1 MKYINKLTNA
11 QEKEL
16 LSILGFDKYLNNDK
30 FEIKNYNFDT
40 YIRYSAFNLDYGND
54 VICLSDF
61 YVDEGKKEETKAL
74 RIFLYNIFG
83 EQYIF
88 DLIDH
93 LGHIKKGFKRK
104 LEIQMEEI
112 NKTKKDID
120 RIDNEIKEV
129 KELEK

>member
-30 FEIKNYNFDT
+30 FEIKKSNFDT
-40 YIRYSAFNLDYGND
+40 KIGYSAFNWDYGND
-54 VICLSDF
+54 VIYINDF
-61 YVDEGKKEETKAL
+61 YVNEGKKEETKAL

-83 EQYIF
+83 EQYMI
-88 DLIDH
+88 DLIEH
-93 LGHIKKGFKRK
+93 LGHIKEGYKEK
-104 LEIQMEEI
+104 LEKQMEEV

-120 RIDNEIKEV
+120 KIDNEIKEV
-129 KELEK
+129 EKLEK